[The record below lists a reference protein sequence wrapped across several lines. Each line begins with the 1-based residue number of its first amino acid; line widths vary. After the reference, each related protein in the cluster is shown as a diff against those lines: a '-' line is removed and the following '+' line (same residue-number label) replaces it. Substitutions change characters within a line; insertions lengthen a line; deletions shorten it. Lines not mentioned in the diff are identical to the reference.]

1 MENAVRTAPDFVAQF
16 SAQAAA
22 MSSELSKVKQAQL
35 HKDQQI
41 RQALDGE
48 LARVRAASTER
59 AVAIDEN
66 KDAQLLQL
74 KNEYKTRKQQI
85 QADRD
90 SKITA
95 LQQEQEMLERN
106 AVEQAT
112 HAQRQLQLQ
121 ANAAA
126 CSIAQQFQRVNALG
140 SAGAANA
147 PRALAANS
155 QAVPAMPAIN
165 ITNSS
170 TGRYVA
176 AAADNTPQF
185 VNMAAVQN
193 AATTSQSKAALTTT
207 AATGYGQRATDGAV
221 QALQSK
227 QMPAVHNDGGIVS
240 AVPARNNS
248 DTNSS
253 TVSETAPL
261 TLAAAA
267 AAVVEHVEAS
277 RQHTAHNN
285 AAQQPPQVAA
295 ATPAAA
301 VAEMPQQVVAQK
313 HTANTTV
320 QADVYSALVAVTRA
334 VLALRN
340 THTLVLRDEAMLQ
353 QCLQNLPY
361 DAAHA
366 FAVIAAQYKPEHK
379 SQFKWFQRFDALHT
393 TYGRTRSPD
402 TEHLPEHCYVLPNTG
417 LVYAENI
424 DMIIDV
430 TALSTSQDAVD
441 KLVAVKYTQGEEMF
455 KQHAI
460 LYLISQRVQQQ
471 STGFEVSI
479 DQAFIQQLHTLQQRS
494 GVAAHQLFE
503 LKTITRDIRY
513 YAKEQALG
521 FCKQTNVHNNSQ
533 LLISHGSG
541 AVLCVY
547 GLHAMATSNSVVDK
561 LRYLSFIGREQPA
574 TVADVKQMLATVW
587 PNEVAAL
594 MQQVHAVMVADFNE
608 VVRVPTRRELLS
620 KLYSEHRGSVKPGD
634 VKEFATSFKSRLIAE
649 VDGTVAFDKT
659 TSSNHAPLVC
669 KILPLVIKVD
679 KKLQPNPY
687 YAALLSQLKSNSS
700 SSSSKT
706 AVASSSS
713 TTSEDNA
720 SATAGNTSGSKRKA
734 ANSGNGGIA
743 IGDIMNTQA
752 VVHTNDL
759 SMSADSGNDDDST
772 STTANTAK
780 VARV

>member
-1 MENAVRTAPDFVAQF
+1 MRAFPKETPLSTAASSSLLVLLTAGAVSESMENTVRTAPDFVAQF
-16 SAQAAA
+16 TAQAAA

-41 RQALDGE
+41 CQALDGE

-126 CSIAQQFQRVNALG
+126 CSIAQQFQRVNTLG
-140 SAGAANA
+140 PAGAASA

-165 ITNSS
+165 DTNNS
-170 TGRYVA
+170 TGQYVA

-185 VNMAAVQN
+185 VNMAVVQN
-193 AATTSQSKAALTTT
+193 AAATSQSTAAQTI
-207 AATGYGQRATDGAV
+207 AATGYGQRASDGAV
-221 QALQSK
+221 QALQSE

-267 AAVVEHVEAS
+267 AAVAEHVEAS
-277 RQHTAHNN
+277 RQHTAQST
-285 AAQQPPQVAA
+285 AAQRLPQVAA
-295 ATPAAA
+295 TTTAAAA
-301 VAEMPQQVVAQK
+301 VAAVAEVSQQAAAQK
-313 HTANTTV
+313 HTARDTTV
-320 QADVYSALVAVTRA
+320 TADVYSALVAVTRA

-353 QCLQNLPY
+353 QCLNNLAY
-361 DAAHA
+361 DAADA
-366 FAVIAAQYKPEHK
+366 FAVIAAQYKPQHK
-379 SQFKWFQRFDALHT
+379 SQVKWFQRFDALYT
-393 TYGRTRSPD
+393 TYGSTRSPE
-402 TEHLPEHCYVLPNTG
+402 TEHLPEHCYVLPDTG

-430 TALSTSQDAVD
+430 TALSTSQDAID
-441 KLVAVKYTQGEEMF
+441 KLVAVKDTQGEETF

-479 DQAFIQQLHTLQQRS
+479 DQSFLQQLHTLQQRS

-547 GLHAMATSNSVVDK
+547 GLHAMAASNSVVDK

-574 TVADVKQMLATVW
+574 TVADVQQLLATVW
-587 PNEVAAL
+587 PGEVPAL

-608 VVRVPTRRELLS
+608 VRVPARLELLS
-620 KLYSEHRGSVKPGD
+620 KPYSEHRGGVKQGD
-634 VKEFATSFKSRLIAE
+634 VKELATSFKSRLIAE
-649 VDGTVAFDKT
+649 VDSTVAFDKSN
-659 TSSNHAPLVC
+659 SSTHAPVIC
-669 KILPLVIKVD
+669 KILPLVIKV
-679 KKLQPNPY
+679 KLEV
-687 YAALLSQLKSNSS
+687 AAKSILCC
-700 SSSSKT
+700 T
-706 AVASSSS
+706 TQS
-713 TTSEDNA
+713 TE
-720 SATAGNTSGSKRKA
+720 K
-734 ANSGNGGIA
+734 
-743 IGDIMNTQA
+743 QQQ
-752 VVHTNDL
+752 
-759 SMSADSGNDDDST
+759 
-772 STTANTAK
+772 
-780 VARV
+780 